1 MAPPPTITL
10 DEKKNEQLMGVFV
23 KTVDLN
29 SLGDAEADI
38 GAFHKEDFVK
48 TLLQFFNEGANDF
61 DIALYGIAE
70 QNEPVNFDQEPEAIP
85 PDFATGKWFPLP
97 NGLGT
102 AAAGESAV
110 FSNTDAWTWILIR
123 AKLSSAGQ
131 ATTGK
136 LFIIFRKL
144 IH

>member
-1 MAPPPTITL
+1 MANPPVITL

-23 KTVDLN
+23 QTVDLD
-29 SLGDAEADI
+29 SLGDSEADI

-61 DIALYGIAE
+61 EIALYGVAE
-70 QNEPVNFDQEPEAIP
+70 QNQPVNFDQEPEAIP

-97 NGLGT
+97 
-102 AAAGESAV
+102 AGVGEVLAGGSLA
-110 FSNTDAWTWILIR
+110 FTNTDAWTWILIR
-123 AKLSSAGQ
+123 ANLKDAGQ

-136 LFIIFRKL
+136 LFIRSAL
-144 IH
+144 

>member
-1 MAPPPTITL
+1 MVVPQTIVL

-23 KTVDLN
+23 KTVDLD

-48 TLLQFFNEGANDF
+48 TLLQFFNEGANDY
-61 DIALYGIAE
+61 DIALYGVAE
-70 QNEPVNFDQEPEAIP
+70 QNTPVNFDQEPEAIP

-97 NGLGT
+97 NGIQT
-102 AAAGESAV
+102 IASGESGV
-110 FSNTDAWTWILIR
+110 FSNTDVWTWILIR

-136 LFIIFRKL
+136 LFLRSAL
-144 IH
+144 